1 MCGRP
6 NNVSEALDPMVEGE
20 NQPWTPALA
29 HRLNSQAHTFNFTTT
44 EAETGG
50 SL

>member
-1 MCGRP
+1 M
-6 NNVSEALDPMVEGE
+6 SEALDPMVEGE
-20 NQPWTPALA
+20 NQPWTPALPY
-29 HRLNSQAHTFNFTTT
+29 RLDSQAHTFNFTTM